1 MRKRLLFVLVIL
13 FLSICPAQAELIFLD
28 NYTGMAAG
36 SDLKDIQRTPTVGPA
51 NSAEWI
57 SHGTSSTANAAASL
71 DGMSAGVRVPVG
83 STMDYL
89 ARLGTEYGGGSFLVH
104 WDIIVD
110 QVSASTDYGM
120 FTVRFPKEESMQ
132 ILFGFLNDGRIIR
145 FDKDPHDYGTASI
158 VNVGT
163 FEADTGYNISLLYD
177 LVGDKYSVSINGVDI
192 FTNVAIPDY
201 LDRISINQFGF
212 DINLSMTVDGYA
224 PQGNAYYVDNISFT
238 RVEAVPEPSP
248 ILLIVLGLAGL
259 FMYRKAIIG
268 MKFRRFR

>member
-1 MRKRLLFVLVIL
+1 MRKQFLFVLVIL
-13 FLSICPAQAELIFLD
+13 FLSVLPAQAELIFLD

-57 SHGTSSTANAAASL
+57 SHGTSSTANVVAAL
-71 DGMSAGVRVPVG
+71 DGMSAGVTVPVD

-89 ARLGTEYGGGSFLVH
+89 ARLGTEYGESYLIQ
-104 WDIIVD
+104 WDIIID
-110 QVSASTDYGM
+110 QVSSSPDYGM
-120 FTVRFPKEESMQ
+120 FTVRFPKEDSMQ

-145 FDKDPHDYGTASI
+145 FDKDPHVYGTASI

-163 FEADTGYNISLLYD
+163 FVADTRYNVSLLYD

-192 FTNVAIPDY
+192 FTNAAIPDY
-201 LDRISINQFGF
+201 LDRVSINQFGF
-212 DINLSMTVDGYA
+212 DINQSMTVDGYA

-238 RVEAVPEPSP
+238 RMDAVPEPTTM
-248 ILLIVLGLAGL
+248 LLLGLGLMGLAGVR
-259 FMYRKAIIG
+259 RKIQ
-268 MKFRRFR
+268 K